1 MYILTPLP
9 NSRASEKSLLDS
21 LLYITISQKPGESRK
36 GVIILDEYG
45 VRGWGESDAV
55 DEFFDKKNVTIQSV
69 PNAVTPTA
77 YVIKD

>member
-1 MYILTPLP
+1 M
-9 NSRASEKSLLDS
+9 
-21 LLYITISQKPGESRK
+21 
-36 GVIILDEYG
+36 IILDEYG

-55 DEFFDKKNVTIQSV
+55 DEFFEKKQVSIQIV